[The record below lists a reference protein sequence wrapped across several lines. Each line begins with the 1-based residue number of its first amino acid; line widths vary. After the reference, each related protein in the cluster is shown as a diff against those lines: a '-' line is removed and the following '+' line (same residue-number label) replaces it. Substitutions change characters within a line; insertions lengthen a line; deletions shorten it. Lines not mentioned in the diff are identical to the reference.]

1 MFVFG
6 GDDEQDL
13 AQQFAKVLAA
23 GSAAIIAASFETK
36 LLATLA
42 SDIKALPE
50 SLVQRV
56 SFADGLALINAP
68 IDGLVADGGQRVD
81 IAAHACHRDGAI
93 LPVLAAA
100 DPIERFLHERAL
112 TINTT
117 AAGGNATLLS
127 LN

>member
-1 MFVFG
+1 M
-6 GDDEQDL
+6 
-13 AQQFAKVLAA
+13 LAA
-23 GSAAIIAASFETK
+23 GSAAIIATSFETK

-50 SLVQRV
+50 GLVQRV

-68 IDGLVADGGQRVD
+68 IDGLVADGGQRVAD

-117 AAGGNATLLS
+117 AAGGNATLLA